1 MVYCVRRGT
10 KSKNF
15 LKFQSGGAAHRKI
28 SPTDLLRMTYIPNLT
43 GVTQGSNPTTEV
55 LASNG
60 NQSLNVCINDPRTSY
75 NEVSVAEPTPVAQID
90 FVYGINKVATSS
102 NVNSNAT
109 VSVTS
114 GILAVTSNGL
124 VAASSSVLN
133 AKKFVKFRAG
143 QGVEGR
149 FTAQFSR
156 PALVNGSIAV
166 AGLGFATANTT
177 YLIDFAGFGYG
188 NVLAS
193 TQFGILWR
201 NNGSDNFIPQTSWNL
216 DTCSG
221 TTKSGFTLVP
231 QSINSFQVQFQFCGN
246 ILFYVENPYTGRF
259 ILVHSVPNNLIAPTI
274 TNFQNPTTQ
283 LLWYSNSAAGSS
295 NTLTTFGTSGGQF
308 LEGQR
313 RYNGPKGGLVN
324 YYTNLPHDGVFY
336 SVLAIKN
343 ATTYNGIPNR
353 SQLHFRNVSV
363 SCAGGGTNIA
373 LVKIL
378 KNPTATYASWTAY
391 SGTGTDGISITAGN
405 STAFS
410 NVASGITVTGGNA
423 IFTASLANGPS
434 SMIYDL
440 TEYDIVAYPGDLVV
454 LCIGVSGSANSA
466 DFGASLTWSEDL

>member
-1 MVYCVRRGT
+1 
-10 KSKNF
+10 
-15 LKFQSGGAAHRKI
+15 
-28 SPTDLLRMTYIPNLT
+28 MTYIPNLT
-43 GVTQGSNPTTEV
+43 GVTQGTNPTTEI

-60 NQSLNVCINDPRTSY
+60 NQSLNVCINDPRTAY
-75 NEVSVAEPTPVAQID
+75 NEVAVAETTPVAQID
-90 FVYGINKVATSS
+90 FIYGINKIATASNISS
-102 NVNSNAT
+102 NAS
-109 VSVTS
+109 VSVSS
-114 GILAVTSNGL
+114 GILQVTSNG
-124 VAASSSVLN
+124 ASASSASVLN

-149 FTAQFSR
+149 FTAKFSY
-156 PALVNGSIAV
+156 PPNAANSIAV
-166 AGLGFATANTT
+166 AGLGFAVSNTT

-188 NVLAS
+188 NVSAPN

-201 NNGSDNFIPQTSWNL
+201 NNGVDSFVPQTSWNF

-221 TTKSGFTLVP
+221 GTKSGYILNP
-231 QSINSFQVQFQFCGN
+231 QAINSFQVQFQFCGN
-246 ILFYVENPYTGRF
+246 IIFYVENPNTGRF
-259 ILVHSVPNNLIAPTI
+259 ILVHSFPVGGTASPS

-295 NTLTTFGTSGGQF
+295 NTLSTFGTSGGQF

-324 YYTNLPHDGVFY
+324 YYTSLPHDGSFY

-353 SQLHFRNVSV
+353 SQLHLRNVSV
-363 SCAGGGTNIA
+363 SCSGGGTNVGLI
-373 LVKIL
+373 KIL
-378 KNPTATYASWTAY
+378 KNPSATYASWTAY
-391 SGTGTDGISITAGN
+391 SGTGTDGITITAGN
-405 STAFS
+405 STCFL

-423 IFTASLANGPS
+423 IFTATIANGPS
-434 SMIYDL
+434 NMIYDL

>member
-1 MVYCVRRGT
+1 
-10 KSKNF
+10 
-15 LKFQSGGAAHRKI
+15 
-28 SPTDLLRMTYIPNLT
+28 MTYFPLSNVTIQAN
-43 GVTQGSNPTTEV
+43 TQGSNPTTEV
-55 LASNG
+55 LATNG
-60 NQSLNVCINDPRTSY
+60 NQSLNVCINDPRSAY

-90 FVYGINKVATSS
+90 FIYGINKVSTAS
-102 NVNSNAT
+102 NTFSNAT
-109 VSVTS
+109 VTTSS
-114 GILAVTSNGL
+114 GILKVTSNGAPSTSS
-124 VAASSSVLN
+124 AAILN

-149 FTAQFSR
+149 FTAQFSY
-156 PALVNGSIAV
+156 PAIVNGSIAV
-166 AGLGFATANTT
+166 AGLGFAVSNTT
-177 YLIDFAGFGYG
+177 YLIDFVGFGYG
-188 NVLAS
+188 NVVAP

-216 DTCSG
+216 DTCTG
-221 TTKSGFTLVP
+221 ATKSGYTLAP

-259 ILVHSVPNNLIAPTI
+259 ILVHSIPTNLIAPTI

-283 LLWYSNSAAGSS
+283 LLWYSNSAATSS
-295 NTLTTFGTSGGQF
+295 NTLTTFGTSGGHF

-324 YYTNLPHDGVFY
+324 YYTAIPNDGAFY

-343 ATTYNGIPNR
+343 ATYYNAVGFPNR

-363 SCAGGGTNIA
+363 SCSGGGSNTA

-391 SGTGTDGISITAGN
+391 SGTGTDGITITAGN
-405 STAFS
+405 STCFS

-423 IFTASLANGPS
+423 IFTASVANGPS
-434 SMIYDL
+434 NMIYDL

-454 LCIGVSGSANSA
+454 LCIAVNGNGAKG